1 MAVIGHNDKAGW
13 GLTMFENDDV
23 DFYREKI
30 NPANA
35 NQVWFK
41 DHWEDLSIRKEV
53 IKVKG
58 KPDVAVQY
66 RSSRHGVLINE
77 FDKKFVH
84 EKSPVALWWVLTQ
97 FPDRS
102 LKVFYDLAHA
112 TDVKQAEAA
121 ASMIHFPGLNVMY
134 GDAKAILL
142 GGHQQNFPS
151 VLLM

>member
-1 MAVIGHNDKAGW
+1 MIPILLSQPSVFFEANLVYPNQNFYGNFIAGIPMAVIGHNDKAGW

-41 DHWEDLSIRKEV
+41 DHWEDLTIRKEV

-66 RSSRHGVLINE
+66 RSSRHGV
-77 FDKKFVH
+77 
-84 EKSPVALWWVLTQ
+84 
-97 FPDRS
+97 
-102 LKVFYDLAHA
+102 
-112 TDVKQAEAA
+112 
-121 ASMIHFPGLNVMY
+121 
-134 GDAKAILL
+134 
-142 GGHQQNFPS
+142 
-151 VLLM
+151 